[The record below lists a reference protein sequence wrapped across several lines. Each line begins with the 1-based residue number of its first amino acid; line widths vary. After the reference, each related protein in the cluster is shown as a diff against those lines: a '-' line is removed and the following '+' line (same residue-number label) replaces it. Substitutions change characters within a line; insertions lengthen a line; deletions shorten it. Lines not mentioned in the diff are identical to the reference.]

1 MRVPVSWLRDYVALP
16 NEMSGRDV
24 AALLLSVGFEVEG
37 VETVG
42 DVRGQLVVGRVQS
55 IEELTEFKKPIRW
68 CQVEVGQALGAA
80 ETPGIRGIV
89 CGARNFSEGDLVV
102 VALSGTTLPGDFTIA
117 TRETYGHISDGML
130 CSARELGLGDDHS
143 GIIILDAGS
152 AEVGAD
158 AFPILGLGDEV
169 LEVAVTPDRGYALSL
184 RGIAREAAI
193 AAGVEFAD
201 PADQLADLPVAT
213 GDALQAA
220 SSDKAACDLL
230 VLRTLANFDPS
241 APTPGFIKSRLAA
254 VGVRSIS
261 LAVDVTNYVMFELGQ
276 PLHAFDADKISGAIT
291 ARRANAGETLETLDH
306 VSRTLDPD
314 DLVIADDSG
323 ALSLAGTM
331 GGSSSEISDTTTRI
345 VIEAAHFDSVVVAR
359 MSRRHKLSSESS
371 RRFER
376 GVDRMIPPVASARAA
391 QLLIEHGGATYAGTT
406 AVETA
411 PDAELIAF
419 DPQLTARISG
429 HTYENENIA
438 NILRSLGCELNDA
451 DSTWQVKAPSWR
463 PDLSSP
469 IDLVEEVIRIDGYD
483 KVPTS
488 LPTAPNGRGLTDAQK
503 LRRRVG
509 VFLAGRGLVEV
520 RNYPF
525 MGENEL
531 NDLSIASDDV
541 RRNTVKLANPLSDE
555 QPLMRSTLLP
565 GLVSAV
571 NRNTSRGFSDV
582 PLFEIAS
589 VSFAVASSSEVPRP
603 SVLAKPN
610 QDEIAKLQALVPN
623 QPTHIGAVITGAI
636 QTSGWWGSSPAATW
650 RDAIEIV
657 LALATELGIQVQVQP
672 SDVAPWHPGRCAL
685 IKSGD
690 VVIGLA
696 GELSPRVTA
705 ATGLPTRSV
714 AFEINLDE
722 LMALANT
729 TPAAPQIWTYPVAKE
744 DIALV
749 VANDIAVADLL
760 ACITEAAGELLEDVK
775 LFDIYTGS
783 PIPEGHQSLAFALRF
798 RSSDRTLSADEVA
811 SARTAAVL
819 AASNKFGAVL
829 RG

>member
-16 NEMSGRDV
+16 EDLTGRDV

-42 DVRGQLVVGRVQS
+42 DVRGQLVVGRVHS

-68 CQVEVGQALGAA
+68 CQVEVGSENGAA
-80 ETPGIRGIV
+80 DTPGIRGIV

-102 VALSGTTLPGDFTIA
+102 VALAGTTLPGDFTIA

-169 LEVAVTPDRGYALSL
+169 LEIAVTPDRGYALSL

-193 AAGVEFAD
+193 AAGVSFTD
-201 PADQLADLPVAT
+201 PADQLPELPVAS
-213 GDALQAA
+213 GQAVQAA

-230 VLRTLANFDPS
+230 VLRTLEGFDPK

-276 PLHAFDADKISGAIT
+276 PLHAFDADKVSGSIQ

-306 VSRTLDPD
+306 VSRTLDSD

-331 GGSSSEISDTTTRI
+331 GGSATEISETTTRI

-371 RRFER
+371 RRLER
-376 GVDRMIPPVASARAA
+376 GVDRMVPPVASARAA
-391 QLLIEHGGATYAGTT
+391 QLLIEHGAATYAGTT

-411 PDAELIAF
+411 PDNVPITF

-429 HTYENENIA
+429 HTYDNQNIA
-438 NILRSLGCELNDA
+438 AILRALGCEVADA
-451 DSTWQVKAPSWR
+451 EPIWQVKAPSWR
-463 PDLSSP
+463 PDLVSP
-469 IDLVEEVIRIDGYD
+469 IDLVEEIIRIDGYD

-531 NDLSIASDDV
+531 DDLTIPAEDN

-555 QPLMRSTLLP
+555 QPLMRTTLLP
-565 GLVSAV
+565 GLIAAV
-571 NRNTSRGFSDV
+571 NRNTSRGFTDV

-589 VSFAVASSSEVPRP
+589 VSFAVTNGSDVPRP
-603 SVLAKPN
+603 SVLAKPEQN
-610 QDEIAKLQALVPN
+610 EIAKLQALVPN
-623 QPTHIGAVITGAI
+623 QPTHIGAVITGSVQA
-636 QTSGWWGSSPAATW
+636 SGWWGSSNTATW

-657 LALATELGIQVQVQP
+657 IALATELGIEVQVHA
-672 SDVAPWHPGRCAL
+672 SNVAPWHPGRCAQ
-685 IKSGD
+685 IKSGET
-690 VVIGLA
+690 VIGLA
-696 GELSPRVTA
+696 GELSPRATS
-705 ATGLPTRSV
+705 ATGLPARSI

-722 LMALANT
+722 LVRLANT
-729 TPAAPQIWTYPVAKE
+729 TPTAPIIWTYPVAKE

-749 VANDIAVADLL
+749 VPNTVAVGDLL
-760 ACITEAAGELLEDVK
+760 ACIKDAAGELLEDVK

-798 RSSDRTLSADEVA
+798 RAAERTLSADEVA
-811 SARTAAVL
+811 SARMAAVS
-819 AASNKFGAVL
+819 ATSEKFGAVL

>member
-16 NEMSGRDV
+16 HEMSGRDV

-68 CQVEVGQALGAA
+68 CQVEVGAANGAQD
-80 ETPGIRGIV
+80 TPGIRGIV
-89 CGARNFSEGDLVV
+89 CGARNFNEGDLVV
-102 VALSGTTLPGDFTIA
+102 VALAGTTLPGDFTIA

-130 CSARELGLGDDHS
+130 CSARELGLGEDHS
-143 GIIILDAGS
+143 GIIILDPGS

-169 LEVAVTPDRGYALSL
+169 LEIAVTPDRGYALSM

-193 AAGVEFAD
+193 AAGVPFTD
-201 PADQLADLPVAT
+201 PADQLPELPVAS
-213 GDALQAA
+213 GQAVQAA
-220 SSDKAACDLL
+220 SADKEACDLL
-230 VLRTLANFDPS
+230 VLRTLEGFDPKS
-241 APTPGFIKSRLAA
+241 PTPGFIKSRLAA

-276 PLHAFDADKISGAIT
+276 PLHAFDADKISGLIT
-291 ARRANAGETLETLDH
+291 ARRATAGETLETLDH
-306 VSRTLDPD
+306 VSRTLDSD
-314 DLVIADDSG
+314 DLVIADDSA

-331 GGSSSEISDTTTRI
+331 GGSSTEISETTTRI

-411 PDAELIAF
+411 PDIATISF
-419 DPQLTARISG
+419 DPQLTARVSG
-429 HTYENENIA
+429 HTYDNQNIA
-438 NILRSLGCELNDA
+438 SILRALGCEIVETGSL
-451 DSTWQVKAPSWR
+451 WQVKAPSWR
-463 PDLSSP
+463 PDLADP
-469 IDLVEEVIRIDGYD
+469 IDLVEEIIRIDGYD
-483 KVPTS
+483 KVPTT
-488 LPTAPNGRGLTDAQK
+488 LPTAPSGRGLTDAQK

-531 NDLSIASDDV
+531 DDLTIAAADV

-555 QPLMRSTLLP
+555 QPLMRTTLLP
-565 GLVSAV
+565 GLVAAV
-571 NRNTSRGFSDV
+571 NRNTSRGFADV
-582 PLFEIAS
+582 ALFEIAS
-589 VSFAVASSSEVPRP
+589 VSFAVAGASVVPRP
-603 SVLAKPN
+603 SVLNKPG
-610 QDEIAKLQALVPN
+610 QDDIANLQALVPN
-623 QPTHIGAVITGAI
+623 QPTHVGAVITGAL
-636 QTSGWWGSSPAATW
+636 QASGWWGSSTTATW
-650 RDAIEIV
+650 REAIEIV
-657 LALATELGIQVQVQP
+657 VALATELGIEVQIQAA
-672 SDVAPWHPGRCAL
+672 DVGPWHPGRCAL

-690 VVIGLA
+690 VVIGHA

-705 ATGLPTRSV
+705 STGLPARSV
-714 AFEINLDE
+714 AFEVNLDE
-722 LMALANT
+722 LVRLADT
-729 TPAAPQIWTYPVAKE
+729 TPTAPRIWTYPVAKE

-749 VANDIAVADLL
+749 VPKTVAVGDLL
-760 ACITEAAGELLEDVK
+760 ACIKDAAGELLEDVK
-775 LFDIYTGS
+775 LFDIYTGA
-783 PIPEGHQSLAFALRF
+783 PIPDGQQSLAFALRF
-798 RSSDRTLSADEVA
+798 RSADRTLSADEVA
-811 SARTAAVL
+811 SARMAAVL
-819 AASNKFGAVL
+819 ATSEKFGAVL